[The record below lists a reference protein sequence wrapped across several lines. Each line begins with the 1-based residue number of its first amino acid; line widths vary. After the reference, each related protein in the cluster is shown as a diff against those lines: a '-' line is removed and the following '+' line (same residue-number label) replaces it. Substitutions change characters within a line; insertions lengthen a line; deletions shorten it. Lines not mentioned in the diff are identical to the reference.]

1 MKESLSARDR
11 EILRIA
17 YEEQFVGLGTL
28 AKFLFG
34 GSIKLAS
41 RRVLKLAHLRLLK
54 QEILRL
60 PSSPKVLRLAPVGQR
75 MAKTIS
81 SFEIR
86 QKRRV
91 PLSTFEHDASVIHA
105 RLELGRR
112 FEGLWVPEK
121 AIKAHNLRKVPDGI
135 LVFPSGKRIA
145 IEVENS
151 LKSKSRYRDLWET
164 WGSEGF
170 MVVLYIAT
178 RGSIATSLRRLMT
191 ELCPEGVLLA
201 LVEMDALGR
210 DEVETVWTPHGPL
223 PLFSKRTY

>member
-1 MKESLSARDR
+1 MKESLSTRDR
-11 EILRIA
+11 EILRIT
-17 YEEQFVGLGTL
+17 YEEQFVSLGVL

-41 RRVLKLAHLRLLK
+41 RRVLKLVRLRLLRP
-54 QEILRL
+54 ETLRL
-60 PSSPKVLRLAPVGQR
+60 PSNPKVLRLAPIGQR

-91 PLSTFEHDASVIHA
+91 PLSTFEHDAWVIHS

-178 RGSIATSLRRLMT
+178 RGSIASALRRLMT

-201 LVEMDALGR
+201 LVEIDALGSH
-210 DEVETVWTPHGPL
+210 EVETVWTPHGPL